1 MVIGYFNAVKYIM
14 ENACSPSVLSPLA
27 AAWGGGALAAVVKTC
42 QCGNTLR
49 HALSALPVAAFYWQ
63 HDISLR
69 QEPRQPLC
77 SKTTREYRRSSLP
90 LLVLDFLSCWMS
102 GMPLY
107 LYYKCDIV
115 NHCRAYLCLA
125 MPEVHGIA
133 LPSYMLLIYHNCPF
147 LGLEP
152 LVNFAT

>member
-27 AAWGGGALAAVVKTC
+27 AGGGALAAVVKTC

-90 LLVLDFLSCWMS
+90 LLVLDFLSC
-102 GMPLY
+102 
-107 LYYKCDIV
+107 
-115 NHCRAYLCLA
+115 
-125 MPEVHGIA
+125 
-133 LPSYMLLIYHNCPF
+133 
-147 LGLEP
+147 
-152 LVNFAT
+152 